1 MFLSSRCSSPA
12 PSQAAREAS
21 RLPHGRQGGPRRPSA
36 AITSRLR
43 RISKKVNLWKI
54 ARAPCCGEGAR
65 HRKVIREGTLR
76 EIGRDARVIHGGK
89 SEYSGGAAPLPT
101 ASGSIQR
108 IAGRSR
114 TTCSVTDSTGLSP
127 TRGRQLDPQLGLGGR
142 RLYSA

>member
-36 AITSRLR
+36 AITLTLR

-54 ARAPCCGEGAR
+54 ARVPCCGEGAR

-76 EIGRDARVIHGGK
+76 EIGRDARVIHARQIGVQRRRSATTYGK
-89 SEYSGGAAPLPT
+89 RQHPKNCRAEPQPA
-101 ASGSIQR
+101 
-108 IAGRSR
+108 
-114 TTCSVTDSTGLSP
+114 LSP
-127 TRGRQLDPQLGLGGR
+127 TARVSRQPEAVSRIPNWSLAEG
-142 RLYSA
+142 